1 LKHKQKSIIGSVFED
16 TTTTPQKMNNGI
28 NYTEIYNDDYYVS
41 RNGERPEGSRVR
53 PNDEHY
59 GIRNLRQDVG
69 SYHQTSM
76 MGVIDYRKGAKNTD
90 IAQLKS
96 VDRRN
101 LKMLETGDAECKF
114 GIGFE
119 VEKTRLSRGAKRDL
133 PLFAGYER
141 DSSCGYEGVS
151 NILPLLPAGKW
162 RNKVF
167 SMMHDARKI
176 IEDSYSPSDHRCG
189 GHVTLSCEGMTGEE
203 LFNATRENLAIVFAL
218 FRKRLSNRYCN
229 ANPRME
235 SNFQGTRYVA
245 VQQKANVIEVRLV
258 SRFQSVKQMMRRY
271 ELFYTIMDFSINNP
285 NGSHASLLKK
295 VRPIVKSMYNGDE
308 AKTDEILEIAKHFNK
323 YIKTGRINRGVINF
337 VDPMRRLDAES
348 HYDRDLLRNGYRA

>member
-1 LKHKQKSIIGSVFED
+1 ME
-16 TTTTPQKMNNGI
+16 NGI
-28 NYTEIYNDDYYVS
+28 NYNEIYNNDYYATNNPRTRGAVQGYHHSS
-41 RNGERPEGSRVR
+41 R
-53 PNDEHY
+53 
-59 GIRNLRQDVG
+59 I
-69 SYHQTSM
+69 
-76 MGVIDYRKGAKNTD
+76 GVLDYRKGAKNTD

-101 LKMLETGDAECKF
+101 LITLPTGDVECKF

-119 VEKTRLSRGAKRDL
+119 VEKSRFSRGAVR
-133 PLFAGYER
+133 PSAFWAGYER
-141 DSSCGYEGVS
+141 DSSCGYEAVS
-151 NILPLLPAGKW
+151 NIIPLLPAGKW

-176 IEDSYSPSDHRCG
+176 IEDQFSPSDYRCG

-218 FRKRLSNRYCN
+218 FRKRLSNNYCSSN
-229 ANPRME
+229 SRME
-235 SNFQGTRYVA
+235 ANFRGTRYVA

-295 VRPIVKSMYNGDE
+295 VKPIIKSMYNGDE
-308 AKTDEILEIAKHFNK
+308 AKTDEIIEIAKHFNK

-337 VDPMRRLDAES
+337 VDPMRRMDADS
-348 HYDRDLLRNGYRA
+348 NYDRDLLTNGYR

>member
-1 LKHKQKSIIGSVFED
+1 
-16 TTTTPQKMNNGI
+16 
-28 NYTEIYNDDYYVS
+28 
-41 RNGERPEGSRVR
+41 
-53 PNDEHY
+53 
-59 GIRNLRQDVG
+59 
-69 SYHQTSM
+69 
-76 MGVIDYRKGAKNTD
+76 
-90 IAQLKS
+90 
-96 VDRRN
+96 
-101 LKMLETGDAECKF
+101 MLESGDAECKF

-119 VEKTRLSRGAKRDL
+119 VEKNRLSRGAKRNL

-141 DSSCGYEGVS
+141 DGSCGYEGVT

-176 IEDSYSPSDHRCG
+176 IEDSYSPSDYRCG

-218 FRKRLSNRYCN
+218 FRKRLGNRYCN

-285 NGSHASLLKK
+285 NGSHASLLRK
-295 VRPIVKSMYNGDE
+295 VYPIVKSMYNGDE
-308 AKTDEILEIAKHFNK
+308 AKTNEIFEIAKHFNK

>member
-1 LKHKQKSIIGSVFED
+1 
-16 TTTTPQKMNNGI
+16 MNNEI
-28 NYTEIYNDDYYVS
+28 NYNEIFQNDRYVQDGTQRGRVNGYHYTS
-41 RNGERPEGSRVR
+41 R
-53 PNDEHY
+53 
-59 GIRNLRQDVG
+59 
-69 SYHQTSM
+69 

-245 VQQKANVIEVRLV
+245 VQQKANVIEFRLV

>member
-1 LKHKQKSIIGSVFED
+1 LR
-16 TTTTPQKMNNGI
+16 TLPQHHRKMNNGI
-28 NYTEIYNDDYYVS
+28 NYTEIFENDLHVQNGQYNRGRV
-41 RNGERPEGSRVR
+41 NGYHHTSRV
-53 PNDEHY
+53 
-59 GIRNLRQDVG
+59 
-69 SYHQTSM
+69 
-76 MGVIDYRKGAKNTD
+76 GVLDYRKGAKNTD

-101 LKMLETGDAECKF
+101 LTMLETGDAECKF

-119 VEKTRLSRGAKRDL
+119 VEKSRFSRGAVRNT
-133 PLFAGYER
+133 PLFAGFER
-141 DSSCGYEGVS
+141 DSSCGYEAVT
-151 NILPLLPAGKW
+151 NILPLLPAGQW

-167 SMMHDARKI
+167 SMMHDARKV

-218 FRKRLSNRYCN
+218 FRKRLGNRYCN

-295 VRPIVKSMYNGDE
+295 VRPIIKSMYNGDE
-308 AKTDEILEIAKHFNK
+308 AKTDEIIGIAKHFNK

-348 HYDRDLLRNGYRA
+348 HYDRDLLTNGYRA